1 VRFILN
7 YHFNFQRKALYLQH
21 NIRAV
26 LGQIVTADNYNIDNI
41 DNEIMVVDLFS
52 ENISNQILVDL
63 KKIEANQLQKVKF
76 FGRSDY
82 QIFKTSLKIVNKD
95 KEYYIDN
102 FDSIF
107 IAKLNL

>member
-1 VRFILN
+1 MSLLN

-26 LGQIVTADNYNIDNI
+26 LGQIVTADNNNI
-41 DNEIMVVDLFS
+41 DNEIMVVDLFN

-76 FGRSDY
+76 FGRTDS
-82 QIFKTSLKIVNKD
+82 QIFKNAIKIVNKD
-95 KEYYIDN
+95 KEY
-102 FDSIF
+102 
-107 IAKLNL
+107 L